1 MEVGASPPGAAAWER
16 NPIPALSTCIPE
28 VSDRGPAEEGYQDL
42 VRNMS
47 LKPYPSLE
55 GLRNIQR
62 LTKLQNPKIAEV
74 KVEDL
79 VDSRFVRKLDESGFL
94 ERLNV
99 VSARR

>member
-1 MEVGASPPGAAAWER
+1 
-16 NPIPALSTCIPE
+16 
-28 VSDRGPAEEGYQDL
+28 
-42 VRNMS
+42 
-47 LKPYPSLE
+47 
-55 GLRNIQR
+55 LRNIQR
-62 LTKLQNPKIAEV
+62 LTKLQNPKIADV